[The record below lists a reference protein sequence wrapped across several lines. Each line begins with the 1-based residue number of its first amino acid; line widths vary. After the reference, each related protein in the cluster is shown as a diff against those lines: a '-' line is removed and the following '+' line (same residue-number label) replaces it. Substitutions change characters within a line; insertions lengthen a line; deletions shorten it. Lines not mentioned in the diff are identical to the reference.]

1 MLQGVKNAGNMMANA
16 GKIRQQQAKLQK
28 ILQSIRIVGESNNKK
43 VRVTITGE
51 QKLTDIWIDPE
62 LIKFV
67 NDNFIIPAQQEQ
79 DMDRQQDMLARGQR
93 FFSAPVIEA
102 MEKATSQVQKEI
114 VKKIQETGSV
124 GDLMSM
130 LQAAGGS

>member
-1 MLQGVKNAGNMMANA
+1 MLQGLKNAGNAMANA

-28 ILQSIRIVGESNNKK
+28 ILQSIRIVGESGNKK
-43 VRVTITGE
+43 VKVTITGE
-51 QKLTDIWIDPE
+51 QKLVDIWIDPE

-67 NDNFIIPAQQEQ
+67 NDNFIIPAATEQ
-79 DMDRQQDMLARGQR
+79 DQERKEDMLSRGQR
-93 FFSAPVIEA
+93 FFSQPIMEA

-130 LQAAGGS
+130 LQAAGG